1 MFSRQ
6 SLFSKQSL
14 ATLVFFLAAAILCP
28 TPARACSAFVT
39 DGGGQV
45 LFGRNFDFFTGT
57 GFVTVNP
64 RSLEKTALVAPPEVP
79 AKWVSSYGSVTFN
92 QVGREF
98 PMGGMNEKGLVV
110 ECLWLNT
117 TQYPAP
123 DGRASLTELQWIQ
136 YCLDTCANVKEV
148 LAADRKVRIL
158 PSATRLHFLVCDRS
172 GAAAVVEF
180 IGGKTVTHG
189 PGELTVRAL
198 ANAVYGDSLASL
210 KGFRGFGGD
219 REIPP
224 DIQENDVRF
233 ARMAGALRDLSEPG
247 AAGKLDRV
255 FDLLR
260 RSRYDGAESPTQWS
274 IVYDPVR
281 NEIHFVTR
289 QVPTRQRVRL
299 ADFDFDCASPA
310 RVLALDPPPAGAPA
324 PVFVNYDPAVNAE
337 HTRATMTAMKKAGY
351 CADLP
356 DFVPFILG
364 AYPQTLTCA
373 SAGKPEKT
381 TNNTNVH

>member
-1 MFSRQ
+1 MFRKQ

-14 ATLVFFLAAAILCP
+14 ATLVIILAATLLSPA
-28 TPARACSAFVT
+28 PARACSAFVT
-39 DGGGQV
+39 EGGGPV

-64 RSLEKTALVAPPEVP
+64 RSLEKTALVPPPEVP
-79 AKWVSSYGSVTFN
+79 AKWVSLYGSVTFN

-110 ECLWLNT
+110 ECLWLDV

-136 YCLDTCANVKEV
+136 YCLDTCATVPEL
-148 LAADRKVRIL
+148 LAADRTVRIL

-180 IGGKTVTHG
+180 IGGKTVVHG
-189 PGELTVRAL
+189 PDGLAVRAL
-198 ANAVYGDSLASL
+198 ANRVYAESLGAL
-210 KGFRGFGGD
+210 RGFRGFGGE
-219 REIPP
+219 R
-224 DIQENDVRF
+224 DIRPGVQENDTRF
-233 ARMAGALRDLSEPG
+233 ARMAGSLGGLSGPG
-247 AAGKLDRV
+247 EAGDLDRA

-281 NEIHFVTR
+281 GEIHFVTR
-289 QVPTRQRVRL
+289 QAPARQRVRL
-299 ADFDFDCASPA
+299 ADFGFDCAAPA
-310 RVLALDPPPAGAPA
+310 KVLALDPPPDGQPA
-324 PVFVNYDPAVNAE
+324 RGFTDYDAAVNAG
-337 HTRATMTAMKKAGY
+337 HVRAIFAAMKKAGY

-356 DFVPFILG
+356 DFVPFLLG
-364 AYPQTLTCA
+364 AYPQTIDCA
-373 SAGKPEKT
+373 PAKPGGSAAAGAGSR
-381 TNNTNVH
+381 